1 MVQVVLKEYLMRLK
15 VAQYDRPKKI
25 RREVPTLIELA
36 KAAGVTRQTMS
47 RFVNNETLSINRE
60 IFTNIIL
67 ELRRYGF
74 DPKVGHLLVIEEQ

>member
-15 VAQYDRPKKI
+15 VAQYDSPKSI
-25 RREVPTLIELA
+25 RRQVPTLIDLA

-47 RFVNNETLSINRE
+47 RFVNNETLGINRE
-60 IFTNIIL
+60 ILTSIIL

-74 DPKVGHLLVIEEQ
+74 DPKVGDLLVIEEE

>member
-15 VAQYDRPKKI
+15 VAQYDSPKSI
-25 RREVPTLIELA
+25 RRQVPTLIDLA

-47 RFVNNETLSINRE
+47 RFVNNETLGINRE
-60 IFTNIIL
+60 ILTSIIL

-74 DPKVGHLLVIEEQ
+74 DPKPDVGSGS